1 VDGYAKKDSR
11 TANYRAGDNVY
22 DLIIRDGTIV
32 RSSGRLVAD
41 IAIED
46 GKVVYVGGNP
56 AGGAK
61 EEISGIGRFV
71 MPGVIDANVYCRD
84 AKNPSKKTWTDGSR
98 EALIGGVTTVL
109 AMPESDD
116 PSVDE
121 KSIREKLS
129 NAGSESAVNFGVW
142 AGVNASNLKDV
153 GALWDAGLICGT
165 KVLMGDSGGSS
176 ALDPDVLRDVF
187 AKTKGLLGVHAEDQ
201 AVLNTARSQ
210 NEGSINPVHNDLRPP
225 EAAIRGVEALIELV
239 KESGRSVHLCH
250 VSTAGELT
258 ALDPY
263 RDDLP
268 ITCEAAPQHL
278 FLSIENTGNQGN
290 LIKADPPIRTELDRR
305 AMLAAVKRGRIDA
318 FASSHSPYALD
329 AKKQDYW
336 SVPSGIPGVGAMLP
350 LLMGALKNGKIN
362 LETLVAMCCENPARI
377 FNLEGKGHIEEGA
390 DADLLLF
397 REGDTTK
404 LTADMLGP
412 HCGWSP
418 YIGREVGV
426 APKLVVVNGV
436 VAARDGVL
444 ADKLPAGKPVTY
456 SGR

>member
-1 VDGYAKKDSR
+1 M
-11 TANYRAGDNVY
+11 Y

-41 IAIED
+41 IAIEG
-46 GKVVYVGGNP
+46 GKVAYVGGNP

-71 MPGVIDANVYCRD
+71 MPGVIDSNVYFRD
-84 AKNPSKKTWTDGSR
+84 SEDPSKKSWTNCAR
-98 EALIGGVTTVL
+98 EALVGGVTTVL
-109 AMPESDD
+109 AMPDAD
-116 PSVDE
+116 TPTLDE
-121 KSIREKLS
+121 ASIREKLAH
-129 NAGSESAVNFGVW
+129 AGAESAVNFGVW
-142 AGVNASNLKDV
+142 AGSDVSNLEDI
-153 GALWDAGLICGT
+153 GSLWDAGLICGT
-165 KVLMGDSGGSS
+165 KVLMGESGGVSG
-176 ALDPDVLRDVF
+176 LDPDVLRDVF
-187 AKTKGLLGVHAEDQ
+187 AKTKGLLGVHAEEQ
-201 AVLNTARSQ
+201 EVLNAALSA
-210 NEGSINPVHNDLRPP
+210 NEGSNNPVHNDVRPP
-225 EAAIRGVEALIELV
+225 EAAIRGVETLIELV

-268 ITCEAAPQHL
+268 ITCEAGPQHL
-278 FLSIENTGNQGN
+278 FLSIDNAGNQGT
-290 LIKADPPIRTELDRR
+290 LIKVDPPVRPELDRR
-305 AMLAAVKRGRIDA
+305 AMLAAVKRGRIDS
-318 FASSHSPYALD
+318 FASGHSPYSLAS
-329 AKKQDYW
+329 KKQEYW

-377 FNLEGKGHIEEGA
+377 FNLEGKGRIEEGA

-397 REGDTTK
+397 REGNTTK
-404 LTADMLGP
+404 LTSDMLGP

-426 APKLVVVNGV
+426 APNLVVVNGV

-444 ADKLPAGKPVTY
+444 SDNLPFGKPVTY
-456 SGR
+456 AGR